1 MLVIF
6 GAWSWCSHVT
16 SHSNIGTNVLI
27 WMYRQSTVALSSRRD
42 STFSVLY
49 FWLIAVEQNG
59 VEMNARFIMLAS
71 FSWFRF
77 NYVAT
82 LIFRLWR
89 DGFSVSTVF
98 NIDSVEVFFFLEFC
112 WSFIMLSV
120 FYSQLERHRR
130 YKCLFETWTT

>member
-1 MLVIF
+1 
-6 GAWSWCSHVT
+6 
-16 SHSNIGTNVLI
+16 
-27 WMYRQSTVALSSRRD
+27 
-42 STFSVLY
+42 
-49 FWLIAVEQNG
+49 
-59 VEMNARFIMLAS
+59 MNARFIMLAS

-112 WSFIMLSV
+112 
-120 FYSQLERHRR
+120 
-130 YKCLFETWTT
+130 